1 MLLVIFILLFFII
14 LLLSIQIKLIICVKN
29 EKMTMYLKLYILK
42 VILIGKFNLNKSNE
56 KINEKL
62 KLKMK
67 NTDKKELVK
76 RGYRLL
82 KKVKF
87 NLEQFKLKIDISTAD
102 SVLTSYMVAVVSSFI
117 GILLK
122 ITNMQI
128 NYKDFRYIVKPIY
141 LNEKILNI
149 RFACIISTN
158 LVHIITIICKSL
170 IEWRREDNGRKS
182 SNRKAYG
189 NSNG

>member
-1 MLLVIFILLFFII
+1 MLLVIFILLFFIMLI
-14 LLLSIQIKLIICVKN
+14 CSIEIKLIICVKN
-29 EKMTMYLKLYILK
+29 KKSSIHLKIYILK
-42 VILIGKFNLNKSNE
+42 SILIGKINLNNSNK

-62 KLKMK
+62 KLKMQHV
-67 NTDKKELVK
+67 DKKELIK
-76 RGYRLL
+76 RGYNLL

-87 NLEQFKLKIDISTAD
+87 DLEKFKLKIDISTSD
-102 SVLTSYMVAVVSSFI
+102 GVLTSYMVAIVSSFI

-122 ITNMQI
+122 VTNMQI
-128 NYKDFRYIVKPIY
+128 NYKNFRYIIKPIY
-141 LNEKILNI
+141 QNEKILNI

-170 IEWRREDNGRKS
+170 IEWRCEDNGRKS
-182 SNRKAYG
+182 PNRKAYG